1 MGKLSGKGRFASFIT
16 VLLLTLR
23 AGFVWAQTD
32 EGRPLRTVPQDTQ
45 ADDLQPAIND
55 SHSPLFP
62 ANSLITHSALEQPLT
77 QRYIAQ
83 YSSPGGIEYL
93 NASLER
99 GSVYL
104 PFIKEEIARRNLP
117 PELTWLPIIESG
129 FQITAR
135 SGSGAV
141 GLWQFMLN
149 SISPFDIRVNDFVDE
164 RRDFIKS
171 TIGALQKLEDNY
183 RMLGSWEL
191 ALAAYNYG
199 LGGITRTIQR
209 TGIRDY
215 WELGRRGE
223 LRQETE
229 HYVPKLIAAAYVL
242 SQPRK
247 YNINVWHKPLRWAA
261 IPLLRQVS
269 LDIIAEEAVINR
281 DLLQRLNAQFIHGIS
296 PTGGNYQLIVPEEKF
311 QQVSQ
316 LLEREDIKLLAFHY
330 HVVRQGDTL
339 WSLSRYYSAPLNM
352 IEQQNP
358 GITSRYLRI
367 GETVIIPAFGE
378 VTPPVRPVVIQSF
391 DGSHVVKRGETFW
404 SLGRMYGVDP
414 EVLAESNDMRIDQIL
429 HEGRTLKVPIIE

>member
-104 PFIKEEIARRNLP
+104 PFIKEEITRRNLP

-199 LGGITRTIQR
+199 LGGMTRTIQR

-296 PTGGNYQLIVPEEKF
+296 PADGNYQLIVPAEKF

-414 EVLAESNDMRIDQIL
+414 EVLAESNGMRIDQIL